1 MAEEVWYVSYD
12 IQEATEAIGAGRT
25 AANNL
30 YFFSKKGSGSEA
42 SFPPVTQET
51 NSINS
56 AGGEGFSG
64 PISISK
70 NIEITAGSEAEAI
83 EMVRKTFG
91 NNAGKVRALVKPNT
105 NFKITL

>member
-1 MAEEVWYVSYD
+1 MAEEVWYVSFD
-12 IQEATEAIGAGRT
+12 IQEATEAISSFRDAT
-25 AANNL
+25 NP
-30 YFFSKKGSGSEA
+30 YFFSKKGSASEA

-56 AGGEGFSG
+56 EGGEGFKG
-64 PISISK
+64 PISISR
-70 NIEITAGSEAEAI
+70 NVEITAGKEAEAI

-91 NNAGKVRALVKPNT
+91 NNLGKVRACVKPNT